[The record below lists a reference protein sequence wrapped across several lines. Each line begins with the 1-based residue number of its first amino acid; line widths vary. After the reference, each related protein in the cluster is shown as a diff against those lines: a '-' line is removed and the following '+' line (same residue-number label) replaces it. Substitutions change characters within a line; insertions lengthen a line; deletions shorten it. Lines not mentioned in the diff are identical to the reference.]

1 MTDEL
6 QHHGVKGQKWGVRRP
21 DGPDGTVTGIAGK
34 GTPTKGGDKKGTA
47 KPNPSAF
54 KKSPQRV
61 AAEHR
66 EQIMREIETLRS
78 AGREDLAKKL
88 EATLNGIPKGA
99 EEGEDTEAQTE
110 GEGEDKEGKEEEE
123 DKKKKGKAG
132 KAAAAPKAAKPKEDK
147 AALAAEKAAK
157 EKAAKEKAERSKW
170 QALAKSQREVA
181 DSFREGV
188 TSAKQ
193 EIAKL
198 TNSANSIRNRLPG
211 FRKDLETATKNGDKG
226 AMKTLSEMI
235 SRLEGEAKGLDAAIG
250 VQTSQAEKL
259 SAKAKEWDELSD
271 KSLANIKDADDD
283 KKREAIRHGEAL
295 VHYGVKGMKWGV
307 RKDRGDGKFGV
318 AKKEM
323 KPTALGGLKKK
334 VNAHFDKVKK
344 DAYDRM
350 LKEADEFDGH
360 ASDIDAAIGK
370 AKKSKRDADFND
382 LEGVLRQKKDS
393 ILKLADS
400 LDEHATSNLRD
411 RDENEVLSYNAES
424 LRHIAKGGEGFP
436 ATKYDKAE
444 FVSQMFKDGA
454 KYNRQDAATPFF
466 DDVRHGD
473 PVERGEKYI
482 QHYGIKGMRWG
493 VRRTAAQLGRAGKK
507 SSRQAQRDA
516 SKEAKT
522 LSDSELKAR
531 INRLQMEK
539 QYSDLVKQQVER
551 DRTAMEEGAAAVG
564 NILLQSGKESLKNT
578 TSASMTYAMKKGV
591 SKTGIPLKNKKK

>member
-110 GEGEDKEGKEEEE
+110 GEGEGKEGEEEEE
-123 DKKKKGKAG
+123 DKKKGKGGG

-157 EKAAKEKAERSKW
+157 EKAAQEKAERSKW
-170 QALAKSQREVA
+170 QSLAKSQREVA
-181 DSFREGV
+181 DSFREGA
-188 TSAKQ
+188 TTAKQ
-193 EIAKL
+193 ELAKL
-198 TNSANSIRNRLPG
+198 SNSAADIARRLPG
-211 FRKDLETATKNGDKG
+211 YRDDLATAVENGDKG
-226 AMKTLSEMI
+226 AIKTIRDMI
-235 SRLEGEAKGLDAAIG
+235 TRLEGEQKGLEAAIA

-271 KSLANIKDADDD
+271 KSLENIKAIGDQ
-283 KKREAIRHGEAL
+283 KKRDAVRHGEVL
-295 VHYGVKGMKWGV
+295 V
-307 RKDRGDGKFGV
+307 
-318 AKKEM
+318 
-323 KPTALGGLKKK
+323 
-334 VNAHFDKVKK
+334 
-344 DAYDRM
+344 
-350 LKEADEFDGH
+350 
-360 ASDIDAAIGK
+360 
-370 AKKSKRDADFND
+370 
-382 LEGVLRQKKDS
+382 
-393 ILKLADS
+393 
-400 LDEHATSNLRD
+400 
-411 RDENEVLSYNAES
+411 
-424 LRHIAKGGEGFP
+424 
-436 ATKYDKAE
+436 
-444 FVSQMFKDGA
+444 
-454 KYNRQDAATPFF
+454 
-466 DDVRHGD
+466 
-473 PVERGEKYI
+473 
-482 QHYGIKGMRWG
+482 HYGIKGQKWG
-493 VRRTAAQLGRAGKK
+493 VRRTAAQLGRVRKK
-507 SSRQAQRDA
+507 NSRQAQRDA

-564 NILLQSGKESLKNT
+564 NILLQSGKEALKNT

-591 SKTGIPLKNKKK
+591 SKAGVPLKNKKK